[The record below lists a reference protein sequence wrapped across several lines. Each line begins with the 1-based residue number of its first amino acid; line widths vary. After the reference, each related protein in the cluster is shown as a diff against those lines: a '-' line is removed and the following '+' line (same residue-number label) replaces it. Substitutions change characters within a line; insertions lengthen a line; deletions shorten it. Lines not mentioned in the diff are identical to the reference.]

1 MQCRL
6 RELHTLKGKVESF
19 AKLRGLDV
27 DHVNAHYT
35 VWVVSLLFTCD
46 SLSMH
51 IPIQIDELKGGHFYE
66 LSIKSCKSVIICCAF
81 FACIVPVEKNKIIF
95 CCILNCNLIRISLF
109 ELPFFISLDDLVNIL
124 LWYLNLQI
132 HNSTT
137 YSEHSIILYSYF
149 LNLKKLGFIFY
160 TS

>member
-27 DHVNAHYT
+27 DHVNPHYT

-51 IPIQIDELKGGHFYE
+51 IPIQIDELKGGHLYE
-66 LSIKSCKSVIICCAF
+66 LSIKSCKSVIICCTF
-81 FACIVPVEKNKIIF
+81 FMLHCACGEKLNKF
-95 CCILNCNLIRISLF
+95 RCILNCNLIRISLL
-109 ELPFFISLDDLVNIL
+109 ELPFFLSLDDLVNVL
-124 LWYLNLQI
+124 LWYLNLEI

-137 YSEHSIILYSYF
+137 YSKHSIILYSHL
-149 LNLKKLGFIFY
+149 LNLKN
-160 TS
+160 